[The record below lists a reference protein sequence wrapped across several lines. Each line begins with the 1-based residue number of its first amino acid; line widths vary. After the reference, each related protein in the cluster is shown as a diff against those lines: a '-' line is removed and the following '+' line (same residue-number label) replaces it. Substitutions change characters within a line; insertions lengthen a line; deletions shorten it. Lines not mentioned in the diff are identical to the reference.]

1 VAQPIDFYT
10 WTTPNGFK
18 VGIMLE
24 ELGLPYVTHPVDIGK
39 QEQFRPEFLR
49 VNPNNK
55 IPAIVDPDGPGGAPI
70 TVFESGAIL
79 IYLADKTG
87 QLLAPSGQARY
98 DALQWLMFQMSAI
111 GPQLGQYYHFH
122 HAAPEV
128 IPYARERFAN
138 EVRRIYRVV
147 ETRLA
152 ERPYFAGDYSIA
164 DIAAYPWLRNT
175 KPFGVDLADHPA
187 TARWLEAVAARP
199 AVPRGL
205 EMKKG

>member
-1 VAQPIDFYT
+1 MAQPIDFYT

-18 VGIMLE
+18 IGIALE
-24 ELGLPYVTHPVDIGK
+24 ELGLDYKTHPVDIGK

-49 VNPNNK
+49 VNPNSK
-55 IPAIVDPDGPGGAPI
+55 IPAIVDPDGPEGKPI

-87 QLLAPSGQARY
+87 QLLAPSGPARY

-122 HAAPEV
+122 FSAPEP
-128 IPYARERFAN
+128 IPYAKERYAN
-138 EVRRIYRVV
+138 EVRRLYRVV
-147 ETRLA
+147 EQRLA

-164 DIAAYPWLRNT
+164 DIASYPWLRNT
-175 KPFGVDLADHPA
+175 RAFGIDLAEHPA
-187 TARWLEAVAARP
+187 TAKWLDAVGARP
-199 AVPRGL
+199 AVQRGL
-205 EMKKG
+205 EMKR